1 LKNEETIIM
10 QKITPFLWFDGNAE
24 EAMNFYVS
32 TFENSKV
39 GNVTRYGDS
48 GPLPK
53 GTVMTASFELFGHS
67 FMILNGGGSTKHPF
81 TPAISFMIDCET
93 QDEVDRYWEK
103 LTAGGKEQPCGWL
116 VDRFG
121 VSWQVI
127 PRDLPRLLSD
137 PDPNKAGR
145 VVRAMLEMK
154 KIDLKTLERAA
165 AG

>member
-1 LKNEETIIM
+1 M

-32 TFENSKV
+32 VFENAKV
-39 GNVTRYGDS
+39 GTVSRYGDS

-53 GTVMTASFELFGHS
+53 GTVMTATFELFGQT
-67 FMILNGGGSTKHPF
+67 FMVLNGGGGAMHPF
-81 TPAISFMIDCET
+81 TPAISFVIDCET
-93 QDEVDRYWEK
+93 QQEVDRYWDK
-103 LTAGGKEQPCGWL
+103 LTAGGNEQPCGWL

-121 VSWQVI
+121 LSWQVI
-127 PRDLPRLLSD
+127 PKALPKLLSN
-137 PDPNKAGR
+137 PDPQKAGR

-154 KIDLKTLERAA
+154 KIDIQALERAA